1 MKKLTLPDWLKLD
14 QKFQRIFYAMT
25 ALFGIYVL
33 PIILADRY
41 YQDDLSR
48 SLSGIT
54 GWNNDARPLTEF
66 IMKWLCGGT
75 PISDI
80 SPLPLLLSI
89 LFLAYT
95 LTLYIQ
101 KNLSA
106 GHSVFILLYV
116 GFLVISNPFLLSTLS
131 YKYDCVTMIL
141 ALCAAVF
148 PYVLPDEWAL
158 WKVFVFSA
166 FMCMITLTTYQPCCG
181 VYIGLVFLE
190 LFFMI
195 FSSKIHI
202 ARLVI
207 HAVSMGICIPPYY
220 FIIMKHYIA
229 DSSWQQSAYHFALD
243 SSFFTSIFQNINS
256 LVSFMQNYLTNIP
269 LYVIVLFCGLICC
282 GTIYTAF
289 LIWTSDTS
297 AKTFKTLYIICLP
310 VLITIFS
317 VLPLLVLTPSIFSVS
332 GHTLIVLSAFGLWAG
347 IMLHILSYKADK
359 IVILML
365 IPCMLF
371 SMSYSYTYGNALKTQ
386 KNYEEYVTYNIV
398 HDIET
403 INSDYDYQYL
413 SINGKSPR
421 SPELLMLCEKY
432 PIFKHMVP
440 VYITNNS
447 YLGGA
452 ILQHYMLPE
461 LTFSSMTQEDTD
473 VIENS
478 TPLISN
484 ALYSCYTNGD
494 KIIIQFETQNE

>member
-1 MKKLTLPDWLKLD
+1 MKKLAIPDWLKLD
-14 QKFQRIFYAMT
+14 QKFQRVFYAMT

-48 SLSGIT
+48 SLRGIT
-54 GWNNDARPLTEF
+54 GWNNDARPLTEL

-141 ALCAAVF
+141 ALCAAVI

-181 VYIGLVFLE
+181 IYIGLFFLE

-207 HAVSMGICIPPYY
+207 RAVSMGICIPPYY

-229 DSSWQQSAYHFALD
+229 DSSWQQSAYHFTLD
-243 SSFFTSIFQNINS
+243 SGFFSSLLQNFNS
-256 LVSFMQNYLTNIP
+256 LTVLVQHYVNHIP
-269 LYVIVLFCGLICC
+269 MLIILLFTALVFCGVLIAC
-282 GTIYTAF
+282 F
-289 LIWTSDTS
+289 LVWTSGTT
-297 AKTFKTLYIICLP
+297 ARIPKILYIFCLP
-310 VLITIFS
+310 VLVTFS
-317 VLPLLVLTPSIFSVS
+317 SILPLLVLTPSKFSIS
-332 GHTLIVLSAFGLWAG
+332 THTLIVLSSFGLWAG
-347 IMLHILSYKADK
+347 IMIHFLSYKADK
-359 IVILML
+359 IAILFL
-365 IPCMLF
+365 IPCILF
-371 SMSYSYTYGNALKTQ
+371 SMSFSFTYGNALKSQ
-386 KNYEEYVTYNIV
+386 KNYEEYVAYNIV
-398 HDIET
+398 HDIESIDNDNLYHYLT
-403 INSDYDYQYL
+403 ITGSMH
-413 SINGKSPR
+413 R
-421 SPELLMLCEKY
+421 SKEFTMLTGKY
-432 PIFKHMVP
+432 PLLKDMIP

-452 ILQHYMLPE
+452 LLQYYLLPE